1 MDLLDSNYGS
11 IPERNDPIKPHSHM
25 SYGFLRPQDFERLTV
40 SEPYETTKI
49 KRSFGRD
56 AFQLFFFFLC
66 TCFNWGTEVTVHT
79 MWLLFTHCFVLF
91 THFSVTFSLKMVPT
105 TLFKH
110 LKIILLQCFQ
120 FSIFSK
126 NKLYPNEPSMFS
138 LRWYPRLEEQ
148 YIRVWDCTLD

>member
-56 AFQLFFFFLC
+56 EFQLFFFFPLHAFQLGDRSYC
-66 TCFNWGTEVTVHT
+66 SHCVVTIHTLFRTVH
-79 MWLLFTHCFVLF
+79 VLF
-91 THFSVTFSLKMVPT
+91 THFSATFSLKMVPT
-105 TLFKH
+105 TLFTY
-110 LKIILLQCFQ
+110 LKIILLQYFQ
-120 FSIFSK
+120 FSVFSK

-138 LRWYPRLEEQ
+138 VRWYPRLEEQ
-148 YIRVWDCTLD
+148 YIRV